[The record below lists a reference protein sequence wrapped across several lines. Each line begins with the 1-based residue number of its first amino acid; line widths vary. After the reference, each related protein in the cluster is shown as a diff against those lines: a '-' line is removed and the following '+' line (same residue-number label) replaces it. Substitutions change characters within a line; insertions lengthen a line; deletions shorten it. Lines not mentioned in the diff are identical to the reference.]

1 MPAYGPRV
9 SERAGWVDQLR
20 DAAKHALLVVALAA
34 LPLLGSPHTAY
45 AENELAAQ
53 CGGKFDSSLIDRQ
66 CFASSCKAQT
76 QACLENSE
84 CMKGLVCTARCLGD
98 TKCISGCFARFGNA
112 DIDGLIQCSIEDNA
126 CLKVAILQPGPEDPA
141 QAPPPPVPV
150 LKDFQPK
157 SLEGRWY
164 KVMGWNSM
172 YDCYDCQLNKFATIA
187 AAAPAPAPAGGAQA
201 SPRTTAFDAA
211 TSGMSVQR
219 ADEALQQ
226 LAERPSSA
234 MQVDVDFDMPRPATL
249 LRSGHN
255 HQHLRERLDFDAP
268 GSARTAHTHGSM
280 FGLSFWEN
288 WYLLGENARGEP
300 QFKFVYYNG
309 RTVQNKYDGAFVYA
323 RTPDVPAEALPSIYR
338 VLREAG
344 FEPESFCRVR
354 NSCGVPSQ
362 LGPELIGVPGVLADE
377 PSGPARALVD
387 GVSPLLPQNPLVLSS
402 LQIWYELTDYLEDPH
417 YAGSYIL
424 QNQERMPPLAQFA
437 TAAAAGAA
445 NAGDAGAR

>member
-288 WYLLGENARGEP
+288 WYGGSRSQAPACDEPLERRSSAPLRGLLPLPARSLPAHPRHPSPLAHCPRLQTLGRYLLGENARGEP

-309 RTVQNKYDGAFVYA
+309 CGARRRRA
-323 RTPDVPAEALPSIYR
+323 RLLRAPPAGGLPWR
-338 VLREAG
+338 DARGKARAAARLTARCTRARA
-344 FEPESFCRVR
+344 RVR
-354 NSCGVPSQ
+354 H
-362 LGPELIGVPGVLADE
+362 AD
-377 PSGPARALVD
+377 SRA
-387 GVSPLLPQNPLVLSS
+387 QA
-402 LQIWYELTDYLEDPH
+402 H
-417 YAGSYIL
+417 
-424 QNQERMPPLAQFA
+424 
-437 TAAAAGAA
+437 GAEQV
-445 NAGDAGAR
+445 